1 MKFRFFFLSAVFMLS
16 PLYAGEPASVG
27 EQLESAVKDKMRN
40 TANRAFSYGDSMIES
55 WARNNFS
62 SLRLIELETKVRDN
76 SKPQFRIISLFE
88 LMGNDTSS
96 TLTQLSFSTF
106 DDRETINAGLVYRS
120 FNANKTLMYGTNLFY
135 DQQLHTGHQRFS
147 YGLELKSSVYDFNF
161 NLYDAT
167 SSIHH
172 VYDVPEVAADGY
184 DAELGLVVPYL
195 PWAKI
200 YYKKYQWTNET
211 LNIKNGENLSL
222 YMEPTSRLSLEA
234 GMTNNSTLS
243 SKKTF
248 VKLNYILCCADEVT
262 RPSMFNI
269 SSNAFNYV
277 PLENNRFYEK
287 VRRENNIIVVKGGG
301 ELSVTASGF

>member
-1 MKFRFFFLSAVFMLS
+1 MRGFMKFRFFFLSAVFMLS

-27 EQLESAVKDKMRN
+27 DQLESAVRDKMRN

-88 LMGNDTSS
+88 LMGNDTSA

-120 FNANKTLMYGTNLFY
+120 FNTNKTLMYGANLFY

-172 VYDVPEVAADGY
+172 VHAVPEVAADGY
-184 DAELGLVVPYL
+184 DAELGLIVPYL

-200 YYKKYQWTNET
+200 YYKRYQWTNET

-248 VKLNYILCCADEVT
+248 VKLNYILTD
-262 RPSMFNI
+262 
-269 SSNAFNYV
+269 
-277 PLENNRFYEK
+277 
-287 VRRENNIIVVKGGG
+287 KGI
-301 ELSVTASGF
+301 F

>member
-1 MKFRFFFLSAVFMLS
+1 MKFRFFFLSAVFILS
-16 PLYAGEPASVG
+16 PLHAGEPASVG
-27 EQLESAVKDKMRN
+27 NQLESAVKDKMRN
-40 TANRAFSYGDSMIES
+40 TANQAFSYGDSMIES
-55 WARNNFS
+55 WARDNFS

-120 FNANKTLMYGTNLFY
+120 FNTNKTLMYGANLFY

-172 VYDVPEVAADGY
+172 VEAVPEVAADGY
-184 DAELGLVVPYL
+184 DAELGLVIPYL

-287 VRRENNIIVVKGGG
+287 VRRENNIIVVRGGG
-301 ELSVTASGF
+301 ELSITASGF

>member
-1 MKFRFFFLSAVFMLS
+1 MKFRFFLLSAVFMLS

-27 EQLESAVKDKMRN
+27 NQLESAVKDKMRN
-40 TANRAFSYGDSMIES
+40 TANQAFSYGDSMIES
-55 WARNNFS
+55 WARDNFS

-88 LMGNDTSS
+88 LMGNDTSA

-120 FNANKTLMYGTNLFY
+120 FNTNKTLMYGANLFY

-172 VYDVPEVAADGY
+172 VEAVPEVAADGY
-184 DAELGLVVPYL
+184 DAELGLVIPYL

-287 VRRENNIIVVKGGG
+287 VRRENSIIVVRGGG
-301 ELSVTASGF
+301 ELSITASGF